1 MAAWIFPAASA
12 LLSAAFASLVMVRAL
27 KGRKKHL
34 FLWALGLYGFAA
46 AATAQVIADLN
57 GGWPEGVYR
66 TYYFLIGSL
75 VATMGAGTV
84 YLMNKPKVA
93 DLFLYAMIGL
103 IGAQAAVCAI
113 TPIDT
118 ARLAAAG
125 TETGVGIASVPMRIL
140 TIILNSAGAG
150 ALILGAVLSWWK
162 SKRPHNLVI
171 TAGAIVLSLGGGTAG
186 VASAETFSAYVLYIG
201 NLAGIA
207 LLFAGFLLSRPVG
220 EAAPRPAP
228 GSPAAPPT

>member
-1 MAAWIFPAASA
+1 MAYWVFPAASA
-12 LLSAAFASLVMVRAL
+12 AISAAFATLVMLRAV

-66 TYYFLIGSL
+66 AYYFLIGSL

-84 YLMNKPKVA
+84 YLMNKPKAA

-118 ARLAAAG
+118 AKLAAAG

-140 TIILNSAGAG
+140 TVILSIVGDATLIVGA
-150 ALILGAVLSWWK
+150 ILSWWK
-162 SKRPHNLVI
+162 SKRIHNLVI
-171 TAGAIVLSLGGGTAG
+171 VAGGTILGIGGGTAG
-186 VASAETFSAYVLYIG
+186 VASTETFAAYALYIG
-201 NLAGIA
+201 NLVGIA

-220 EAAPRPAP
+220 EASPRPAP
-228 GSPAAPPT
+228 AAPAAPPS

>member
-1 MAAWIFPAASA
+1 MTSWVFPAASA
-12 LLSAAFASLVMVRAL
+12 AISAGFATLVMMRAV
-27 KGRKKHL
+27 KGHKKHL
-34 FLWALGLYGFAA
+34 FLWALGLYGFTAA
-46 AATAQVIADLN
+46 AMAQVVADMN

-66 TYYFLIGSL
+66 AYYFLIGSL

-140 TIILNSAGAG
+140 TIILSSVGDG
-150 ALILGAVLSWWK
+150 ALILGALLSWWK
-162 SKRPHNLVI
+162 SKRTFNLVI
-171 TAGAIVLSLGGGTAG
+171 AAGGIVLALGGGTAG
-186 VASAETFSAYVLYIG
+186 VASSETFAAYALYIG

-220 EAAPRPAP
+220 EATSRPAP
-228 GSPAAPPT
+228 GAEAAPPS